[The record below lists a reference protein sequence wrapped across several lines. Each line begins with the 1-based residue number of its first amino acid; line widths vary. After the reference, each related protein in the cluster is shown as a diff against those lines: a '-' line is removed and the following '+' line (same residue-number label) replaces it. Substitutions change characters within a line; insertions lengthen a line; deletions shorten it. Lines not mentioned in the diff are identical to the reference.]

1 MRQNKVSIME
11 ASTAKKAKAKSA
23 DKLDIELK
31 KVRHYAGMSRETEA
45 FTAEIWLDGK
55 KWATAEDDG
64 GGGNIL
70 IRTVAK
76 GYDELRRVDALCRST
91 YPRLKS
97 KYFEDGLEMSLE
109 LLIGQLLGRHLFDK
123 KFRRKL
129 SSRVVAIEGAEIF
142 EWSTKFKPTPEN
154 CATIAKKHPNAKV
167 LNLLPAEEALQTLWD
182 ASGNSDE

>member
-1 MRQNKVSIME
+1 MSVSKTKSIKKVKAE
-11 ASTAKKAKAKSA
+11 AVS
-23 DKLDIELK
+23 KLDIELN

-70 IRTVAK
+70 IQTVAK

-109 LLIGQLLGRHLFDK
+109 LLIGQLLGRHLSDK

-142 EWSTKFKPTPEN
+142 EWSSKFKPTPEN
-154 CATIAKKHPNAKV
+154 CAAIAKKHPNAKV
-167 LNLLPAEEALQTLWD
+167 LNVLPVEEALQMLWD

>member
-1 MRQNKVSIME
+1 MGVSKINSNKKVQAE
-11 ASTAKKAKAKSA
+11 SA
-23 DKLDIELK
+23 NKLDIELR

-129 SSRVVAIEGAEIF
+129 SSRVVAIEGEEIF
-142 EWSTKFKPTPEN
+142 EWTTKFKPTPEN

-167 LNLLPAEEALQTLWD
+167 LNLLPEEEALQMLWD
-182 ASGNSDE
+182 ASGNADE